1 MNLHCSVFIAT
12 SLDGHI
18 AREDG
23 SIDWLEAAN
32 ATVPQGEDCG
42 YSDFMSS
49 VDVLV
54 MGSGTFDKVLSFPEW
69 PYGEKAVWVV
79 SGTLTR
85 LPDHLPSQGR
95 LMNCTPGEIATI
107 ARQSGF
113 KRLYVDGGKL
123 IQSFLREGL
132 ITDLKITTIPVLLG
146 SGRPLFGPLAGDVKI
161 ELVSCHS
168 YPFGFVQTTYQLD
181 TLCSSRPAYQSP

>member
-12 SLDGHI
+12 SLDGYI

-69 PYGEKAVWVV
+69 PYGEKAPSLPAFLSV
-79 SGTLTR
+79 R
-85 LPDHLPSQGR
+85 LRSD
-95 LMNCTPGEIATI
+95 
-107 ARQSGF
+107 
-113 KRLYVDGGKL
+113 D
-123 IQSFLREGL
+123 
-132 ITDLKITTIPVLLG
+132 
-146 SGRPLFGPLAGDVKI
+146 
-161 ELVSCHS
+161 
-168 YPFGFVQTTYQLD
+168 
-181 TLCSSRPAYQSP
+181 